1 MLETFLP
8 PNRQLATRTRALPA
22 NASGM
27 KDIVDGWLVSQMHL
41 AGMNVALIK
50 ANGPVATSAITEL
63 LFFRPLHEGEDV
75 SCFAE
80 VIRLCDNGL
89 TVNVEAYVYC
99 KIQKG
104 NIKLATG
111 VFKFKAV
118 DKENNPRII
127 PRH

>member
-1 MLETFLP
+1 
-8 PNRQLATRTRALPA
+8 
-22 NASGM
+22 M

-89 TVNVEAYVYC
+89 TVNC